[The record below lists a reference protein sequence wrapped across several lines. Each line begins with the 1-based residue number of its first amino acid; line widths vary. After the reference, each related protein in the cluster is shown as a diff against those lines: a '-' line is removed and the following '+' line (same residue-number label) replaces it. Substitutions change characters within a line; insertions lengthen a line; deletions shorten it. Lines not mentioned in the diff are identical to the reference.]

1 MIHIPQVAMRFFVLF
16 FSFHL
21 YFFIQPCQ
29 AQDCSLIQKIEASN
43 GVGYMAVIDTLTE
56 VDSTHNQ
63 LYMLMLGKT
72 VSKIDTTYLLNIGL
86 NATGVS
92 ENGRSEG
99 IVLQFGDGSTIS
111 RPNQAL
117 DVISMPNNQAILSVL
132 MDLSSAEIA
141 QMKNKLL
148 ANVTLASSTVVLAEG
163 VAKSVRIVASCLP
176 VMW

>member
-1 MIHIPQVAMRFFVLF
+1 MIRILQLTIRFLTLLLLLQ
-16 FSFHL
+16 L
-21 YFFIQPCQ
+21 YFFIQPCE
-29 AQDCSLIQKIEASN
+29 AQDCSFIQKIAASD
-43 GVGYMAVIDTLTE
+43 GVGYMGVIDTPTE

-117 DVISMPNNQAILSVL
+117 DVILMPNDQALFSVL
-132 MDLSSAEIA
+132 VNLSANEIA
-141 QMKNKLL
+141 QLKDKLL
-148 ANVTLASSTVVLAEG
+148 VNVTLASSTVVLAEELAG
-163 VAKSVRIVASCLP
+163 AVQIIAGCLP
-176 VMW
+176 VM